1 MPDGKDGNTVTG
13 THAMGRWPAI
23 GPWLRRFAAALAE
36 PFQSAKPPAGE
47 TALDGAAAEQ
57 LARRILDT
65 YGNSIL
71 RLAYAYLHNLS
82 DAEEVLQDTVLR
94 RISKAPTFDGE
105 AHEKA
110 WLLRVAA
117 NLSKNRILYNRRHS
131 ADALDE
137 SLRAEGR
144 EDLSFVWEAVRELPV
159 RQREAVHLFYGEGYA
174 TGEIAELLGRKEATV
189 RSDLHRA
196 RLGLREI
203 LREGYDFEDL

>member
-1 MPDGKDGNTVTG
+1 
-13 THAMGRWPAI
+13 MGRLPAI
-23 GPWLRRFAAALAE
+23 WPWLRRFAAALAE
-36 PFQSAKPPAGE
+36 RFRPEESPVNE
-47 TALDGAAAEQ
+47 TALDGAAAGQ
-57 LARRILDT
+57 PARRILDT

-71 RLAYAYLHNLS
+71 RLAYAYLHNFS
-82 DAEEVLQDTVLR
+82 DAEEVLQDTVMR
-94 RISKAPTFDGE
+94 RLSRAPLFDGE

-174 TGEIAELLGRKEATV
+174 TGEIAEILDRKEATV

-196 RLGLREI
+196 RLRLREI
-203 LREGYDFEDL
+203 LREGYDFGESL